1 MKMLL
6 QTIVAGFFF
15 ILPITAVAQ
24 STSEHEAV
32 KLVMQNLLRAFETD
46 DADLLCKTFRSDGVL
61 VGYSKRTGKVVLR
74 SGDEFAKGFTGK
86 PADDEAQRKRSF
98 EILDVT
104 ENAAVAKLM
113 LDYPTW
119 KGVDYMALSKIDGQW
134 KIISK
139 SWNVQAKPT
148 PQK

>member
-1 MKMLL
+1 MKTFLKNL
-6 QTIVAGFFF
+6 FFGFFF
-15 ILPITAVAQ
+15 ILPATAMAQ
-24 STSEHEAV
+24 NTSEHDAV

-46 DADLLCKTFRSDGVL
+46 DADLLRKTFRSDGTL
-61 VGYSKRTGKVVLR
+61 VGYSKKSGKVILR
-74 SGDEFAKGFTGK
+74 SGEEFAKGFTGK

-104 ENAAVAKLM
+104 ENAALAKLM

-119 KGVDYMALSKIDGQW
+119 KGIDYMALSKIDGEW